1 MAARPTGRRRRGL
14 AVVVS
19 SNIALFAG
27 GDEADDGPGF
37 SGGRSNASLRR
48 RAPRQGGS
56 ERGGARSPFDWECG
70 NPRWRLVTRSPWLRP
85 RLRLMEV
92 ASRERT
98 SSTYLLMQPGSC
110 YPWNP

>member
-48 RAPRQGGS
+48 RAPRQGTVSAGRPSIPPPPSFAHSVHGGS
-56 ERGGARSPFDWECG
+56 QAALNEGELGALLIGSAETLGG
-70 NPRWRLVTRSPWLRP
+70 
-85 RLRLMEV
+85 
-92 ASRERT
+92 
-98 SSTYLLMQPGSC
+98 GS
-110 YPWNP
+110 